1 MISIVIPTL
10 DAARTLPLCLN
21 ALLPA
26 VTNLVK
32 EVIVVDG
39 GSTDATTELADAAG
53 ARVVA
58 MERGRGR
65 QLAAGGALARGGHV
79 LFLHAD
85 TVLDPGWERAAA
97 AFVERQGEAA
107 TFTLAFDARGLAP
120 RLVASGANFRSR
132 VFGLPY
138 GDQGLLIRAD
148 VYREVGEYQPLP
160 LMEDVEFMRRFL
172 HARGRQALEVLQPR
186 AITSFERYERSGVAR
201 RVLSNQWRLL
211 QFHLGVDPAEIAKG
225 YERK

>member
-1 MISIVIPTL
+1 MISVVIPAL
-10 DAARTLPLCLN
+10 DAARTLPSCLN

-26 VTNLVK
+26 VTNLIK

-39 GSTDATTELADAAG
+39 GSADTTMALADAAG
-53 ARVVA
+53 ARVVET
-58 MERGRGR
+58 ERGRGR
-65 QLAAGGALARGGHV
+65 QLAAGGAAARGRYI

-85 TVLDPGWERAAA
+85 TVLGPGWERAAA
-97 AFVERQGEAA
+97 AFVEKQGEAA
-107 TFTLAFDARGLAP
+107 AFTLAFDARGLAP
-120 RLVASGANFRSR
+120 RLVASGAMFRTR

-148 VYREVGEYQPLP
+148 VYGEVGGYRPLP

-172 HARGRQALEVLQPR
+172 KARGRGALEVLEPR

-201 RVLSNQWRLL
+201 RVLGNQWRLL
-211 QFHLGVDPAEIAKG
+211 QYHLGVDPAKIAKG
-225 YERK
+225 YERR